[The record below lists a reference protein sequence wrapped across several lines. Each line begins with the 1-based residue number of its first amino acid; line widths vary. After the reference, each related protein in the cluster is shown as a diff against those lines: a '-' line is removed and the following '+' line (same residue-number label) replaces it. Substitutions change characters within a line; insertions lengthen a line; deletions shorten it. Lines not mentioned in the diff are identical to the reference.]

1 MKNLVL
7 AVSVVCAVIGLAGCS
22 SMAQDGTMVGA
33 HEAFEESNF
42 AACLSRTAEAEYYGS
57 QSRAM
62 DAKIMFYRAVCLEGL
77 GQVVASKGI
86 FEKLVR
92 LYPETDWAIVA
103 RSKFLNGV
111 SVDNSY

>member
-1 MKNLVL
+1 MKKHIL
-7 AVSVVCAVIGLAGCS
+7 AVSVICTHIGLAGCS
-22 SMAQDGTMVGA
+22 SNIQNGTMIRA
-33 HEAFEESNF
+33 HEAFEENNF

-103 RSKFLNGV
+103 RSRFLNGV
-111 SVDNSY
+111 SVENSY

>member
-1 MKNLVL
+1 MNKNIL
-7 AVSVVCAVIGLAGCS
+7 AVSVICAVIGLAGCS
-22 SMAQDGTMVGA
+22 SMVQDGAMVRA
-33 HEAFEESNF
+33 HEAFEGNNF

-62 DAKIMFYRAVCLEGL
+62 DAKIMFYKAVCLEGL

-103 RSKFLNGV
+103 RSKFLDGI
-111 SVDNSY
+111 STDNSY